1 MYEYGE
7 SYVSTLVGNAF
18 RDDTALVLFVVD
30 PR

>member
-18 RDDTALVLFVVD
+18 RDDTAVLFFVD